1 MLPEYRLFIN
11 GEWVATEQKDM
22 VINKATGEPL
32 AEYCLAG
39 PAEVEAAVTAAHNAF
54 QREKIEPYRRY
65 EILKRASELLLE
77 RREDLART
85 ISQEVGKTL
94 KEARVEVERASQ
106 TLLVSAEEAKRLQ
119 GEIVPIEGSPG
130 NANRRAWTIR
140 VPRGV
145 VCAITPFNAPLNLS
159 CHKIGP
165 ALAAGNAVVYKPA
178 SATPII
184 GAKLCQALADAG
196 LPAGYLN
203 MVLGSGAVVGDAL
216 AKDERIAFYSF
227 TGSPA
232 VGLRLKKSVGFRP
245 VALELG
251 SNSPNIVHNDADL
264 SLAVEACTR
273 SAFANA
279 GQLCIS
285 VQRVYVQ
292 RRVYDEFC
300 RRAVA
305 LTRTLKLG
313 DPLDPATDI
322 GPMISEAEARRAESW
337 IEEAVT
343 GGARVLVGG
352 RRRGAW
358 LEPTILT
365 NVTPTMKVC
374 AQEIF
379 APVFSIIAYD
389 TIDEAIALANDS
401 RYGLQAGVFTNSLDM
416 ATRCVLELEYGSV
429 IINDSSAFRADLMP
443 YGGVKESG
451 TGKEGPRYV
460 IREMTEEKL
469 VVLRLPCQA
478 LL

>member
-1 MLPEYRLFIN
+1 MLPVYRLFIN
-11 GEWVATEQKDM
+11 GEWVATEKRDT
-22 VINKATGEPL
+22 VVNKATGELL

-39 PAEVEAAVTAAHNAF
+39 PAEVDAAVTAAHNAF
-54 QREKIEPYRRY
+54 RQEKIAPYRRY
-65 EILKRASELLLE
+65 EILKKASALLLE
-77 RREDLART
+77 RQEDLALT

-94 KEARVEVERASQ
+94 KEARVEVYRASQ
-106 TLLVSAEEAKRLQ
+106 TLLISAEEAKRLQ
-119 GEIVPIEGSPG
+119 GEIVPVEGSPG
-130 NANRRAWTIR
+130 NADRRAWTIR

-178 SATPII
+178 SATPIT

-203 MVLGSGAVVGDAL
+203 MVLGSGSLVGDAL
-216 AKDERIAFYSF
+216 AQDPRIAFYSF

-232 VGLRLKKSVGFRP
+232 VGLRLKNSVGFRP

-251 SNSPNIVHNDADL
+251 SNSPNIVHCDADL
-264 SLAVEACTR
+264 DLAVEACTR

-285 VQRVYVQ
+285 VQRVYVHEQ
-292 RRVYDEFC
+292 IYDDFC
-300 RRAVA
+300 RRAVG
-305 LTRTLKLG
+305 LTRTLKMG
-313 DPLDPATDI
+313 DPLDPTTDI

-337 IEEAVT
+337 IAEAVA

-365 NVTPTMKVC
+365 DVTPAMKVC
-374 AQEIF
+374 RQEVF
-379 APVFSIIAYD
+379 APVFSIISYD
-389 TIDEAIALANDS
+389 PIDEAIALANDS
-401 RYGLQAGVFTNSLDM
+401 RYGLQAGVFTNSLDVV
-416 ATRCVLELEYGSV
+416 TRCIRELEYGSV
-429 IINDSSAFRADLMP
+429 IINDVSTFRADLMP

-460 IREMTEEKL
+460 IQEMTEERL
-469 VVLRLPCQA
+469 VVLRI
-478 LL
+478 

>member
-77 RREDLART
+77 HQEDLART

-94 KEARVEVERASQ
+94 KEALIEVERASQ

-216 AKDERIAFYSF
+216 AKD
-227 TGSPA
+227 
-232 VGLRLKKSVGFRP
+232 
-245 VALELG
+245 
-251 SNSPNIVHNDADL
+251 
-264 SLAVEACTR
+264 
-273 SAFANA
+273 
-279 GQLCIS
+279 
-285 VQRVYVQ
+285 
-292 RRVYDEFC
+292 
-300 RRAVA
+300 
-305 LTRTLKLG
+305 
-313 DPLDPATDI
+313 
-322 GPMISEAEARRAESW
+322 
-337 IEEAVT
+337 
-343 GGARVLVGG
+343 
-352 RRRGAW
+352 
-358 LEPTILT
+358 
-365 NVTPTMKVC
+365 
-374 AQEIF
+374 
-379 APVFSIIAYD
+379 

-401 RYGLQAGVFTNSLDM
+401 RYGLQAGVFTNSLDV

-460 IREMTEEKL
+460 IREMTEERL